1 MKKDIR
7 KTIIECKKN
16 NVKYFNKD
24 RTKEKPR
31 LDAKNVKK
39 HNVLN
44 KHIEDCIN
52 EFAIVPQKR
61 RFVIY
66 GKNIAQVLDKK
77 SDKLYSVDINR
88 MLEQKIKGIASLCIT
103 SKQRVKKV
111 YDNMIKDSNK
121 SFI

>member
-1 MKKDIR
+1 M
-7 KTIIECKKN
+7 IECKNN

-31 LDAKNVKK
+31 LDAKKLKK

-52 EFAIVPQKR
+52 EFAIVDKNKTY
-61 RFVIY
+61 VIY

-77 SDKLYSVDINR
+77 SDKFYSVDINKI
-88 MLEQKIKGIASLCIT
+88 LEQKIKGIASLCIT
-103 SKQRVKKV
+103 SKQRVRNVYNNMLKDAKK
-111 YDNMIKDSNK
+111 D
-121 SFI
+121 FI